1 MYTMGY
7 NLTQML
13 LLLIM
18 LMKANV
24 TSILYLVVFWRIV
37 KTGYY

>member
-1 MYTMGY
+1 MGY

-13 LLLIM
+13 VLMIM

-24 TSILYLVVFWRIV
+24 SSVLYLVVFWRIV
-37 KTGYY
+37 KTGFY